1 MLKTVHILGKHNV
14 ERLNGDKGKRV
25 SAGSWAS
32 IPYLLDPQNHIE
44 IVNHLYLCHGFEGQM
59 EVKRE
64 LLSKLCGYKSQD
76 KKKSRDST
84 IVEYDELLEKMV
96 LSKMKCSYCQS
107 AMKLLY
113 VDVRDPHQ
121 WTLDRKDNDLG
132 HSGENTVLSCLKC
145 NLGKRRINDDKF
157 RFTKQMRLIKQK

>member
-1 MLKTVHILGKHNV
+1 
-14 ERLNGDKGKRV
+14 
-25 SAGSWAS
+25 
-32 IPYLLDPQNHIE
+32 
-44 IVNHLYLCHGFEGQM
+44 M

-107 AMKLLY
+107 VMKLLY

-145 NLGKRRINDDKF
+145 NLGKRRTNDDKF

>member
-14 ERLNGDKGKRV
+14 ERLNGVKGKRV

-107 AMKLLY
+107 VMKLLY

-145 NLGKRRINDDKF
+145 NLGKRRTNDDKF

>member
-1 MLKTVHILGKHNV
+1 MRKTIKIIGKHNV
-14 ERLNGDKGKRV
+14 ERLTGDRGRRV
-25 SAGSWAS
+25 GARSWAT
-32 IPYLLDPQNHIE
+32 IPYLLDTQNHIE
-44 IVNHLYLCHGFEGQM
+44 IINHLYMGHEFEGQG

-76 KKKSRDST
+76 KKKLRDTT

-113 VDVRDPHQ
+113 MDVRDSEQ
-121 WTLDRKDNDLG
+121 WTLDRKDNDGG
-132 HSGENTVLSCLKC
+132 HSNKNTVLSCLRC
-145 NLGKRRINDDKF
+145 NLGKRRIDDDKF
-157 RFTKQMRLIKQK
+157 RFTKQMRLIKKK